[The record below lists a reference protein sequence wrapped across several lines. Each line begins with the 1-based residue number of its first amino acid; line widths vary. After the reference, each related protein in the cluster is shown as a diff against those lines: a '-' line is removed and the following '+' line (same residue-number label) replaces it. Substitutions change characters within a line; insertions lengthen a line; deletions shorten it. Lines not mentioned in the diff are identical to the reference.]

1 MCDGISLYILV
12 VFYLFIF
19 SIVGREFHRS
29 VVQHPSHLY
38 VIYGGHSHHSP
49 LLPLEP
55 STWSNRLARRV
66 TCHLCGQ
73 AFGYGVLPGGD
84 ADEVEIP
91 NNIDVNTL
99 V

>member
-1 MCDGISLYILV
+1 MILA
-12 VFYLFIF
+12 VF
-19 SIVGREFHRS
+19 V
-29 VVQHPSHLY
+29 
-38 VIYGGHSHHSP
+38 
-49 LLPLEP
+49 
-55 STWSNRLARRV
+55 
-66 TCHLCGQ
+66 CGQ

>member
-1 MCDGISLYILV
+1 MRNHRVTRSWSSFIPAVLV
-12 VFYLFIF
+12 RAGTPFNARTTFFY
-19 SIVGREFHRS
+19 SNER
-29 VVQHPSHLY
+29 
-38 VIYGGHSHHSP
+38 
-49 LLPLEP
+49 
-55 STWSNRLARRV
+55 STWSNQSPYPHRLAFR
-66 TCHLCGQ
+66 GWQ